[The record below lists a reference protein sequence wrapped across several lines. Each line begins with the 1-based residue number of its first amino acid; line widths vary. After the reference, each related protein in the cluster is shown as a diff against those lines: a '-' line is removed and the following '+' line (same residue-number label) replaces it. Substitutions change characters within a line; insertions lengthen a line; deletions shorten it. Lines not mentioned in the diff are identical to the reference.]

1 MNKQAR
7 YDQMYLDIC
16 ERISH
21 MSFAVRAKVG
31 AILVKDDNIISMGWN
46 GMPSGF
52 NNNCE
57 YQKPNCSFG
66 NIITKPEALHAE
78 SNCISKVAKSSNS
91 SLGAT
96 MYITMSPCMDC
107 AKLIVQSGVSRV
119 VYKKF
124 YRDKKVLDFLLECGI
139 IIESKEI

>member
-1 MNKQAR
+1 
-7 YDQMYLDIC
+7 MYLDIC

-52 NNNCE
+52 DNDCE
-57 YQKPNCSFG
+57 YDSDIRFNV
-66 NIITKPEALHAE
+66 TRPEVLHAE

-96 MYITMSPCMDC
+96 MYITISPCMDC
-107 AKLIVQSGVSRV
+107 AKLIVQAGVSRV

-124 YRDKKVLDFLLECGI
+124 YRDKKVLDFLYECGI
-139 IIESKEI
+139 IIESDGI